1 MSQEPILSPGSV
13 PRISYAPNN
22 EDILLDRIFG
32 DHVGTFMDVGAS
44 RPCRDNLTY
53 FFYRRGWRGV
63 NLEPVPRLHR
73 AFQATRPGDMNL
85 PLAAWDSNG
94 EIPFFEVAN
103 AGGDGDGISTFST
116 RLAEHYR
123 AGGAALIER
132 RVAVRTIRSLVE
144 ELQIDPPDFLT
155 INAEGSEEPVIRG
168 IPLEHWRPGVFVVAA
183 NWPHTAMPS
192 HQGWEPVLLEHGYSL
207 AASNG
212 VNRFYL
218 RDDLRHQRSRL
229 ELPVSA
235 LDRFQRAEVV
245 ALEQQ
250 VRDLEQ
256 ESIRWQSD
264 ADQWRDLCG
273 ELDHRHADDLDALRA
288 AARLREELEARL
300 AQAEQR
306 CGFWERDSAALRGDL
321 AATQRMLRP
330 YRLIDQLGVVTIG
343 YRLARRLKPNR
354 AS

>member
-44 RPCRDNLTY
+44 CPCRDNLTY

-73 AFQATRPGDMNL
+73 ELQATRPGDMNL

-94 EIPFFEVAN
+94 EIPLFEIAT
-103 AGGDGDGISTFST
+103 ADSDGFSTFST
-116 RLAEHYR
+116 RLAEHHR
-123 AGGAALIER
+123 SAGTAVVER

-144 ELQIDPPDFLT
+144 ELQIDPPDFLA

-168 IPLEHWRPGVFVVAA
+168 ISLEHWRPGVVVVAA

-192 HQGWEPVLLEHGYSL
+192 HQGWEPVLLEHGYLL

-218 RDDLRHQRSRL
+218 RDDLHDKRARL
-229 ELPVSA
+229 ELPVSV

-245 ALEQQ
+245 ALEQE
-250 VRDLEQ
+250 VRNFEQ
-256 ESIRWQSD
+256 QSIRWQSD
-264 ADQWRDLCG
+264 AAHWRELCA
-273 ELDHRHADDLDALRA
+273 ELDRRHADDLSELRDGDRLRA
-288 AARLREELEARL
+288 ELEARL
-300 AQAEQR
+300 TLAEQR
-306 CGFWERDSAALRGDL
+306 GTFWERDSAALRRDL
-321 AATQRMLRP
+321 AATQRTLRP

-343 YRLARRLKPNR
+343 YRWARRLKPNR

>member
-1 MSQEPILSPGSV
+1 MSQEPILSPRSV
-13 PRISYAPNN
+13 PRISYAPNH

-32 DHVGTFMDVGAS
+32 EHVGTFMDVGAARS
-44 RPCRDNLTY
+44 SHDSLTY

-63 NLEPVPRLHR
+63 NLAPVPHQHR
-73 AFQATRPGDMNL
+73 ELQVTRPGDMNL

-94 EIPFFEVAN
+94 EIPFFEIAGS
-103 AGGDGDGISTFST
+103 GGDGLSTFSIP
-116 RLAEHYR
+116 LAEKYR

-144 ELQIDPPDFLT
+144 ELRIDPPDFLT

-168 IPLEHWRPGVFVVAA
+168 ISLEHWRPGVFVVAA
-183 NWPHTAMPS
+183 NWPHTAIPS
-192 HQGWEPVLLEHGYSL
+192 HQGWEPVLLEHGYLL

-218 RDDLRHQRSRL
+218 RDDLRDKRSRL
-229 ELPVSA
+229 ELPPSV

-250 VRDLEQ
+250 VRELEQ
-256 ESIRWQSD
+256 QSSRWQSD
-264 ADQWRDLCG
+264 AAHWRDLCA
-273 ELDHRHADDLDALRA
+273 ELDRRHANDLGEQHE
-288 AARLREELEARL
+288 AARLRAELEARL
-300 AQAEQR
+300 TLAEQK
-306 CGFWERDSAALRGDL
+306 CATWQRDSASLRRDL
-321 AATQRMLRP
+321 AATQRTLRP

-343 YRLARRLKPNR
+343 YRWARRLKPNR

>member
-73 AFQATRPGDMNL
+73 ALQATRPGDMNL

-94 EIPFFEVAN
+94 EVPFFEIAS
-103 AGGDGDGISTFST
+103 AGGDGLATFST
-116 RLAEHYR
+116 RLAEQYR

-132 RVAVRTIRSLVE
+132 RVSVRTIRSLVE
-144 ELQIDPPDFLT
+144 ELRIDPPDFLT

-168 IPLEHWRPGVFVVAA
+168 ISLEHWRPGVFVVAA
-183 NWPHTAMPS
+183 NWPHTAIPS
-192 HQGWEPVLLEHGYSL
+192 HQGWEPVLLEHGYLL

-218 RDDLRHQRSRL
+218 RDDLRDKRSRL
-229 ELPVSA
+229 ELPVSV

-256 ESIRWQSD
+256 QSIRWQSD
-264 ADQWRDLCG
+264 AAHWRNLCA
-273 ELDHRHADDLDALRA
+273 ELDQRHADDLTELRA
-288 AARLREELEARL
+288 GARLREELEARL
-300 AQAEQR
+300 TLAEQR
-306 CGFWERDSAALRGDL
+306 CTFWERDSASLRRDL
-321 AATQRMLRP
+321 AATQRTLRP